1 MCFQTKY
8 ITLSELSSAGA
19 GMSYSGDITEEFVRQ
34 YWRDDPTRPKH
45 ERLRQAFHQ
54 SILDGFWLPGAR
66 LPTESDLVRATP
78 CSLGTIQRSLRD
90 LASDGIIER
99 RRGSG
104 SVVASTGQ
112 TIDQPWH
119 MRFTD
124 PNQPDAGF
132 LRVYTRTIRRNLSPS
147 RGAWSDVLGSG
158 DQPHLRIERVFRI
171 GESLRVYSIFRAGA
185 GRFETLETLPLAE
198 LDGANLKHLISH
210 ELHLRVHAITHR
222 LRVEKPPRM
231 ACTQADCIADQPTA
245 VLNAIAA
252 DLDGK
257 ALYYQ
262 DFFIP
267 ESHLTLALD
276 GFSSPR

>member
-1 MCFQTKY
+1 
-8 ITLSELSSAGA
+8 
-19 GMSYSGDITEEFVRQ
+19 MSYSDDLTEKFVRQ
-34 YWRDDPTRPKH
+34 YWRDDPARPKH
-45 ERLRQAFHQ
+45 ERLRQAFYQ
-54 SILDGFWLPGAR
+54 SILDGFWSPGAR

-104 SVVASTGQ
+104 SVVAGAGR
-112 TIDQPWH
+112 TIDKPWH

-124 PNQPDAGF
+124 PNRPEAGF
-132 LRVYTRTIRRNLSPS
+132 LPVYTRTIRRNLSPS
-147 RGAWSDVLGSG
+147 DGAWSDILNSRK
-158 DQPHLRIERVFRI
+158 QPHLRIERVFRI
-171 GESLRVYSIFRAGA
+171 GEVLRVYSIFRARA

-210 ELHLRVHAITHR
+210 ELHLRVQSITHR

-231 ACTQADCIADQPTA
+231 ACSQADCIADQPTA
-245 VLNAIAA
+245 VLNAVAA
-252 DLDGK
+252 DMNGE

-262 DFFIP
+262 DFYIP

-276 GFSSPR
+276 GFTSPR